1 MENLGV
7 ILLNMGGPTSLD
19 AVRPFLENLFLDR
32 EIISFGPLEFARR
45 PLAKF
50 IAKKRAEIV
59 KVNYAMIGGKS
70 PIAELS
76 LAQAEALEKAL
87 AAHYGS
93 DVRVRVKVGFSYWHP
108 FIAEAME
115 ALEKD
120 GFTNV
125 FLMPLYPHY
134 SKTTTGSCFKT
145 WRDLHRARGNRA
157 FSVQSVKAYPLED
170 SFVDAINERIDEGL
184 QLFPEERRAGVTLL
198 FSAHGTPVKLVE
210 QGDPYSFQ
218 IRATMEEVMSRRGDG
233 LPYHLSFQSKVG
245 PAKWLT
251 PDTVDKTKEL
261 AASGVRDLLVIPIA
275 FVTDHIETQHELG
288 IDLREDA
295 AHAGI
300 EHFHVMPALNASP
313 KYISALAGQ
322 IIRRMERRARLRPT
336 AYSSQSPND
345 RSTS

>member
-1 MENLGV
+1 MDNLGV

-19 AVRPFLENLFLDR
+19 SVRPFLENLFLDR
-32 EIISFGPLEFARR
+32 EIISFGPVEFARR

-50 IAKKRAEIV
+50 IAKKRAEVV
-59 KVNYAMIGGKS
+59 KKNYAMIGGKS

-76 LAQAEALEKAL
+76 LAQAESLQQALES
-87 AAHYGS
+87 HYG
-93 DVRVRVKVGFSYWHP
+93 DGVRVRVEVGFSYWHP

-115 ALEKD
+115 RLERD

-145 WRDLHRARGNRA
+145 WRDLHRARGNRR
-157 FSVQSVKAYPLED
+157 FKVQSVKAYPLEHD
-170 SFVDAINERIDEGL
+170 FIDAINERIDEGL
-184 QLFPEERRAGVTLL
+184 RLFPADRRDGVHLL
-198 FSAHGTPVKLVE
+198 FSAHGTPVSLVE

-218 IRATMEEVMSRRGDG
+218 IRATMEEVMRRRGDG

-261 AASGVRDLLVIPIA
+261 AAAGVRDLLVIPIA
-275 FVTDHIETQHELG
+275 FVTDHIETLHELG

-300 EHFHVMPALNASP
+300 ENFQVMPALNSSP
-313 KYISALAGQ
+313 TYIAALAGQ
-322 IIRRMERRARLRPT
+322 IIRRMSRVDALTRGRRT
-336 AYSSQSPND
+336 
-345 RSTS
+345 ST

>member
-1 MENLGV
+1 MTNLGV

-32 EIISFGPLEFARR
+32 EIISFGPMEFARK

-59 KVNYAMIGGKS
+59 KKNYAMIGGKS

-76 LAQAEALEKAL
+76 IAQAEALQRTL
-87 AAHYGS
+87 AAHYGA
-93 DVRVRVKVGFSYWHP
+93 DVRIRVEVGFSYWHP
-108 FIAEAME
+108 FIEEAME
-115 ALEKD
+115 KLAAD
-120 GFTNV
+120 GYTNI

-157 FSVQSVKAYPLED
+157 FKVQSVKAYPLEND
-170 SFVDAINERIDEGL
+170 FIDAINGRIDEGL
-184 QLFPEERRAGVTLL
+184 LLFPEDHRARVTLQ

-210 QGDPYSFQ
+210 QGDPYPHQ
-218 IRATMEEVMSRRGDG
+218 IRATMEEVMRRRADG
-233 LPYHLSFQSKVG
+233 RPYHLSFQSKVG

-251 PDTVDKTKEL
+251 PNTVGKTKEL
-261 AASGVRDLLVIPIA
+261 AASGVRDLMVVPIA
-275 FVTDHIETQHELG
+275 FVTDHIETLHELG
-288 IDLREDA
+288 IDLRETA
-295 AHAGI
+295 MHAGI
-300 EHFHVMPALNASP
+300 EHFHVMPALNSSP

-322 IIRRMERRARLRPT
+322 IIRRMERRADARI
-336 AYSSQSPND
+336 
-345 RSTS
+345 

>member
-19 AVRPFLENLFLDR
+19 AVRPFLQNLFMDR
-32 EIISFGPLEFARR
+32 EIISFGPMEFARK

-59 KVNYAMIGGKS
+59 KKNYAMIGGKS

-76 LAQAEALEKAL
+76 IAQAASLEQAL
-87 AAHYGS
+87 AARYGS
-93 DVRVRVKVGFSYWHP
+93 AVRVRVEVGFSYWHP
-108 FIAEAME
+108 FIEEAME
-115 ALEKD
+115 KLASD

-157 FSVQSVKAYPLED
+157 FKVQSVKAYPLD
-170 SFVDAINERIDEGL
+170 NDFIDAINERIDEGL
-184 QLFPEERRAGVTLL
+184 LLFPEDRRARVTLQ
-198 FSAHGTPVKLVE
+198 FSAHGTPVSLVE

-218 IRATMEEVMSRRGDG
+218 IRNTMEEVMRRRTDG
-233 LPYHLSFQSKVG
+233 LSYHLSFQSKVG

-251 PDTVDKTKEL
+251 PDTVQKTKEL
-261 AASGVRDLLVIPIA
+261 AAAGVRDLLVIPIA
-275 FVTDHIETQHELG
+275 FVTDHIETLHELG

-300 EHFHVMPALNASP
+300 EHFHVMPALNSSE

-322 IIRRMERRARLRPT
+322 IVRRMDRIAARRG
-336 AYSSQSPND
+336 
-345 RSTS
+345 

>member
-1 MENLGV
+1 MTNLGV

-32 EIISFGPLEFARR
+32 EIISFGPMEFARR
-45 PLAKF
+45 PLARF

-59 KVNYAMIGGKS
+59 KKNYAMIGGKS

-76 LAQAEALEKAL
+76 IAQGEALQQTL
-87 AAHYGS
+87 AAHYGES
-93 DVRVRVKVGFSYWHP
+93 VRVRVEVGFSYWHP
-108 FIAEAME
+108 FIAEAMTK
-115 ALEKD
+115 LRDD

-145 WRDLHRARGNRA
+145 WRDLHRAMGKRT
-157 FSVQSVKAYPLED
+157 FKVQSVKAYPLED
-170 SFVDAINERIDEGL
+170 AFIDAINERIDEGL
-184 QLFPEERRAGVTLL
+184 QLFPEDRRAQVTLQ
-198 FSAHGTPVKLVE
+198 FSAHGTPVSLVE
-210 QGDPYSFQ
+210 QGDPYSHQ
-218 IRATMEEVMSRRGDG
+218 IRATMEEVMRRRSDD
-233 LPYHLSFQSKVG
+233 LPYCLSFQSKVG

-251 PDTVDKTKEL
+251 PGTVEKTKEL

-275 FVTDHIETQHELG
+275 FVTDHIETLHELG

-295 AHAGI
+295 LHAGI
-300 EHFHVMPALNASP
+300 EHFHVMPALNSSP
-313 KYISALAGQ
+313 KYIAALAGQ
-322 IIRRMERRARLRPT
+322 IIRRMDRRARLLPT
-336 AYSSQSPND
+336 AYSSQTPND

>member
-1 MENLGV
+1 MDNLGV

-19 AVRPFLENLFLDR
+19 AVRPFLQNLFLDR
-32 EIISFGPLEFARR
+32 EIISFGPMEFARA

-59 KVNYAMIGGKS
+59 KKNYAMIGGKS

-76 LAQAEALEKAL
+76 RAQAAALERTL
-87 AAHYGS
+87 AARYGS
-93 DVRVRVKVGFSYWHP
+93 AVRVRVEVGFSYWHP
-108 FIAEAME
+108 FIAEAMD
-115 ALEKD
+115 ALKKD
-120 GFTNV
+120 GYTNV

-145 WRDLHRARGNRA
+145 WRDLHRAHGNRV
-157 FSVQSVKAYPLED
+157 FKVQSVKAYPLED
-170 SFVDAINERIDEGL
+170 GFVDAINERIDEGMR
-184 QLFPEERRAGVTLL
+184 LFPEERRAGVTLL

-218 IRATMEEVMSRRGDG
+218 IRATMEEVMRRRTDG

-245 PAKWLT
+245 PATWLT
-251 PDTVDKTKEL
+251 PDTVTKTKEL
-261 AASGVRDLLVIPIA
+261 AAAGVRDLLVIPIA
-275 FVTDHIETQHELG
+275 FVTDHIETLHELG

-295 AHAGI
+295 IHAGI
-300 EHFHVMPALNASP
+300 EYFHVMPALNSSE

-322 IIRRMERRARLRPT
+322 IVRRMDRVRMLREGVK
-336 AYSSQSPND
+336 
-345 RSTS
+345 

>member
-1 MENLGV
+1 MNDLGV

-19 AVRPFLENLFLDR
+19 AVRPFLQNLFLDR
-32 EIISFGPLEFARR
+32 EIISFGPMEFARK

-59 KVNYAMIGGKS
+59 KKNYVMIGGKS

-76 LAQAEALEKAL
+76 LAQAAALEQAL
-87 AAHYGS
+87 TARYGS
-93 DVRVRVKVGFSYWHP
+93 AVRVRVEVGFSYWHP
-108 FIAEAME
+108 FIEEAME
-115 ALEKD
+115 KLASD

-157 FSVQSVKAYPLED
+157 FKVQSVKAYPLEND
-170 SFVDAINERIDEGL
+170 FIDAINERIDEGL
-184 QLFPEERRAGVTLL
+184 LLFPEDRRARVTLQ
-198 FSAHGTPVKLVE
+198 FSAHGTPVSLVE

-218 IRATMEEVMSRRGDG
+218 IRNTMEEVMRRRTDG
-233 LPYHLSFQSKVG
+233 LSYHLSFQSKVG

-251 PDTVDKTKEL
+251 PDTVQKTKEL
-261 AASGVRDLLVIPIA
+261 AAAGVRDLLVIPIA
-275 FVTDHIETQHELG
+275 FVTDHIETLHELG

-300 EHFHVMPALNASP
+300 EHFHVMPALNSSE

-322 IIRRMERRARLRPT
+322 IVRRMERIAARR
-336 AYSSQSPND
+336 
-345 RSTS
+345 R